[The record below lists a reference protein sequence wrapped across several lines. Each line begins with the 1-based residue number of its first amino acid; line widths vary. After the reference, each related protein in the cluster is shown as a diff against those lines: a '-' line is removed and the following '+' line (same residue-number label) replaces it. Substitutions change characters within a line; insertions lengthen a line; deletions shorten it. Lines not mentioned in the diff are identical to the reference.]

1 MKADNESLAD
11 KLKAK
16 EVFDEFVE
24 LMFGLE
30 TEYSELLER
39 LEKWGISSSMGALS
53 RFKASHVGWWS
64 MERAKKQE
72 RDFLTQHGA
81 NLDQVTLNM
90 IAVRIFQAAANP
102 NTTNKDVI
110 KIKEMLLREAQM
122 KQDLKK
128 LEQELALKTRAL
140 DQKDEQI
147 DMQRRKIEALEAQA
161 NAAAEKLN
169 ELRDPS
175 KAADPEMRQRILDEV
190 DRAMGIKKS

>member
-1 MKADNESLAD
+1 MKPDNESLAD

-16 EVFDEFVE
+16 QVFEEFVE

-30 TEYSELLER
+30 TEYADLLEQ

-53 RFKASHVGWWS
+53 RFKASHLGWWS

-81 NLDQVTLNM
+81 NLDEVTRNM

-102 NTTNKDVI
+102 NTTNKDVL

-147 DMQRRKIEALEAQA
+147 ELLRRRIEAAEAKLKDADDVAQDDA
-161 NAAAEKLN
+161 LSAEEKA
-169 ELRDPS
+169 LRW
-175 KAADPEMRQRILDEV
+175 KQIFGR
-190 DRAMGIKKS
+190 